1 MVEKLIIDNFA
12 GIEHLE
18 IEVKKINIMI
28 GPQASGKSVC
38 AKLLFYFKEFVSEL
52 INFVENEKTKR
63 QFDSFCS
70 YKFKEYFP
78 PKFWGDH
85 NFNLRY
91 EIDNHFI
98 KISRNKSK
106 FNVIISYSDSYKSAL
121 NNLRM
126 IHRKVKDEILENP
139 SFIHSNFLVS
149 SSLETKNYCEKILGK
164 ESTYYQSFIPA
175 IRSFFAHIE
184 KNIFLL
190 LSHRE
195 SLDPFIENFGKL
207 YEITKHFLD
216 RNELKIEQ
224 KILTNGQLTPL
235 VEKILCG
242 KYFHEKGEDFLETSD
257 GRKISIST
265 CSSGQQETLPLVII
279 LSTMP
284 FIQSIMPFIQP
295 IVGGQTIYIEEP
307 EAHVFPTAQKYI
319 VELIATVFNT
329 NPDGLQFFI
338 TTHSPYILT
347 ATNNLLQAGLIYQDA
362 NDQVIEKLEKIV
374 PRYKTLLTKDVAVYS
389 LMDGFCK
396 SIISEETG
404 LIDTNIIDSVSEELA
419 IEFDQLL
426 DLI

>member
-1 MVEKLIIDNFA
+1 
-12 GIEHLE
+12 
-18 IEVKKINIMI
+18 NI
-28 GPQASGKSVC
+28 
-38 AKLLFYFKEFVSEL
+38 
-52 INFVENEKTKR
+52 
-63 QFDSFCS
+63 
-70 YKFKEYFP
+70 
-78 PKFWGDH
+78 
-85 NFNLRY
+85 
-91 EIDNHFI
+91 
-98 KISRNKSK
+98 
-106 FNVIISYSDSYKSAL
+106 
-121 NNLRM
+121 
-126 IHRKVKDEILENP
+126 
-139 SFIHSNFLVS
+139 SN
-149 SSLETKNYCEKILGK
+149 
-164 ESTYYQSFIPA
+164 
-175 IRSFFAHIE
+175 
-184 KNIFLL
+184 
-190 LSHRE
+190 
-195 SLDPFIENFGKL
+195 
-207 YEITKHFLD
+207 
-216 RNELKIEQ
+216 
-224 KILTNGQLTPL
+224 
-235 VEKILCG
+235 
-242 KYFHEKGEDFLETSD
+242 
-257 GRKISIST
+257 

-419 IEFDQLL
+419 MEFDQLL

>member
-1 MVEKLIIDNFA
+1 MVERLIIDNFA

-38 AKLLFYFKEFVSEL
+38 AKLLFYFKEFIFEL
-52 INFVENEKTKR
+52 IKSVEEKQTKR
-63 QFDSFCS
+63 QLESS
-70 YKFKEYFP
+70 YSNKFKEFFP

-85 NFNLRY
+85 EFNLRY
-91 EIDNHFI
+91 EINEHFVQIYRNH
-98 KISRNKSK
+98 NKS
-106 FNVIISYSDSYKSAL
+106 SLLLDYSDFYNSAL
-121 NNLRM
+121 SKLRKIDRQRQNKKLGILNLNP
-126 IHRKVKDEILENP
+126 LEAVENR
-139 SFIHSNFLVS
+139 SNLMNIF
-149 SSLETKNYCEKILGK
+149 EKNLGK
-164 ESTYYQSFIPA
+164 NSTFFQYFIPA
-175 IRSFFAHIE
+175 GRSFFAYIG
-184 KNIFLL
+184 KNIFSI
-190 LSHRE
+190 LSNQK
-195 SLDPFIENFGKL
+195 SLDPFIINFGGL
-207 YEITKHFLD
+207 YELMKNTTQINDFED
-216 RNELKIEQ
+216 ERQ
-224 KILTNGQLTPL
+224 KIIDMEIKPL
-235 VEKILCG
+235 VEKILCA
-242 KYFHEKGEDFLETSD
+242 KYIIENEEDFLKTLD
-257 GRKISIST
+257 GRKINISN

-419 IEFDQLL
+419 MEFDQLL

>member
-38 AKLLFYFKEFVSEL
+38 AKLLFYFKEFVSYL

-63 QFDSFCS
+63 QFDSFYS

-78 PKFWGDH
+78 RKFWGDH

-98 KISRNKSK
+98 QISRNKSKSK
-106 FNVIISYSDSYKSAL
+106 FNVIINYSDSYKSAL
-121 NNLRM
+121 NNLRI
-126 IHRKVKDEILENP
+126 IHRKVKDEMLKNP
-139 SFIHSNFLVS
+139 SFIHSNLLVS
-149 SSLETKNYCEKILGK
+149 NSLETKSYCEKFLGK
-164 ESTYYQSFIPA
+164 ESTYYQAFIPA

-190 LSHRE
+190 LSHQE

-207 YEITKHFLD
+207 YEITKHFFD
-216 RNELKIEQ
+216 RNELEIKRE
-224 KILTNGQLTPL
+224 ILTNGELKPL

-265 CSSGQQETLPLVII
+265 CSSGQQETLPLVVI
-279 LSTMP
+279 L
-284 FIQSIMPFIQP
+284 SIMPFLQNLNDE
-295 IVGGQTIYIEEP
+295 GLTIYIEEP
-307 EAHVFPTAQKYI
+307 EAHIFPTAQKSI
-319 VELIATVFNT
+319 VELIATV
-329 NPDGLQFFI
+329 LQFFI

-419 IEFDQLL
+419 MEFDQLL

>member
-38 AKLLFYFKEFVSEL
+38 AKLLFYFKEFIFEL
-52 INFVENEKTKR
+52 IKSVEEKQTKR
-63 QFDSFCS
+63 QLESS
-70 YKFKEYFP
+70 YSNKFKEFFP
-78 PKFWGDH
+78 PKFWGNH
-85 NFNLRY
+85 EFNLRY
-91 EIDNHFI
+91 EINEHFVQI
-98 KISRNKSK
+98 YRNNNKS
-106 FNVIISYSDSYKSAL
+106 SLLLDYSDFYNSAL
-121 NNLRM
+121 SKLRKIDRQRQNKKLGILNLNP
-126 IHRKVKDEILENP
+126 LEAVENR
-139 SFIHSNFLVS
+139 SNLMNIF
-149 SSLETKNYCEKILGK
+149 EKNLGK
-164 ESTYYQSFIPA
+164 NSTFFQYFIPA
-175 IRSFFAHIE
+175 GRSFFAYIG
-184 KNIFLL
+184 KNIFSI
-190 LSHRE
+190 LSNQK
-195 SLDPFIENFGKL
+195 SLDPFIINFGGL
-207 YEITKHFLD
+207 YELMKNTTQI
-216 RNELKIEQ
+216 NEFEDERQ
-224 KILTNGQLTPL
+224 KIIDMEIKPL
-235 VEKILCG
+235 VEKILCA
-242 KYFHEKGEDFLETSD
+242 KYIIENEEDFLKTLD
-257 GRKISIST
+257 GRKINISN

-419 IEFDQLL
+419 MEFDQLL